1 MTMRAFLLGAGYSAG
16 HFARLIGAE
25 AEVIHGTTR
34 SGEKAERLQ
43 ARGIAPLVF
52 DGSGIELEM
61 AAALREATH
70 LVTSAAPAGFR
81 PSPPAGPSPRKD
93 GEREDGRNADA
104 PLSLREERK
113 GEGQFFA
120 DPLLSLLPRPIT
132 DAMPALRWIGYLS
145 TVGVYGDHRGA
156 VVTEESELR
165 PKSRRAVE
173 RVKAE
178 QDWLAAGAGAGIP
191 VAVLRLAGIYG
202 PGRNALVNL
211 ERGTARRVVK
221 PGQVFN
227 RIHVADIAGALH
239 HLATHE
245 VGGIFN
251 VCDDEPGPPQ
261 DVVTFAAELM
271 GVEPPPEIQF
281 EEAEM
286 TPMARSFWG
295 DNKRVSNARLKA
307 TGYRFRF
314 PDHRVALEAMW
325 RDGSW
330 REGNT
335 DETAV
340 AG

>member
-34 SGEKAERLQ
+34 SGEKVEGLRAE
-43 ARGIAPLVF
+43 GIAPLIF
-52 DGSGIELEM
+52 DGSEIGPEM
-61 AAALREATH
+61 AETLRQTTH
-70 LVTSAAPAGFR
+70 LVLSAAP
-81 PSPPAGPSPRKD
+81 
-93 GEREDGRNADA
+93 RENG
-104 PLSLREERK
+104 
-113 GEGQFFA
+113 
-120 DPLLSLLPRPIT
+120 DPLLPLLPRPIT

-271 GVEPPPEIQF
+271 GVEPPPEIPF